1 MGGIDLALRRPGRF
15 DREIELRVPDR
26 HGRRQILTIHTRAM
40 PLAPDVNLDWVADL
54 THGCVGADLAAL
66 CREAALNAL
75 RRVLPELDLTL
86 ETFPPEILQRLVV
99 AHQDFSQALRKIRP
113 SALRE
118 LLIEIPQVT
127 WQDIGGLAEVKRTL
141 RETVELPLTHP
152 QAFTRLGIRPP
163 KGVLLYGPPGTGK
176 TLLAKAVAN
185 EARANFML
193 AKGSDLLSKWYGESE
208 QRIREFFAKAR
219 QVAPAIVFFDEVDA
233 LVPRRGTAVG
243 EPHVTERI
251 VNQLLSELDGLEE
264 LRGVVIV
271 GATNRPDLI
280 DPALLRP
287 GRFDALVY
295 VPVPDAEAR
304 REILAV
310 HTRRMALGDDVD
322 LADLIRR
329 TDRYTGADLAAL
341 CMRAAQL
348 ALRKDLEAQAVTH
361 ADFLEALKETLPSVS
376 EAMEREYAEVGRH
389 LRQAVPQR
397 EDRLGQYL

>member
-1 MGGIDLALRRPGRF
+1 MTQ
-15 DREIELRVPDR
+15 E
-26 HGRRQILTIHTRAM
+26 
-40 PLAPDVNLDWVADL
+40 
-54 THGCVGADLAAL
+54 
-66 CREAALNAL
+66 
-75 RRVLPELDLTL
+75 
-86 ETFPPEILQRLVV
+86 
-99 AHQDFSQALRKIRP
+99 DFSQALRRIRP

-118 LLIEIPQVT
+118 LLIEVPRVT
-127 WQDIGGLAEVKRTL
+127 WDDIGGLAEVKRAL

-152 QAFTRLGIRPP
+152 EAFKRLGIKPP
-163 KGVLLYGPPGTGK
+163 KGVLLFGPPGTGK

-233 LVPRRGTAVG
+233 LVPRRGMAVG

-264 LRGVVIV
+264 LRGVVIL

-295 VPVPDAEAR
+295 VPIPDAEAR
-304 REILAV
+304 REILTV
-310 HTRRMALGDDVD
+310 HTKRMALADDVD
-322 LADLIRR
+322 LKDLVRR
-329 TDRYTGADLAAL
+329 TDRYTGADLASV
-341 CMRAAQL
+341 CMKAAQL
-348 ALRKDLEAQAVTH
+348 ALRKDLEAKVVTH
-361 ADFLEALKETLPSVS
+361 ADFLAALQETLPSVT
-376 EAMEREYAEVGRH
+376 EAMEREYAEVAKH
-389 LRQAVPQR
+389 LRQAIPPR
-397 EDRLGQYL
+397 EYGLGHYL